1 MNVRRHPRTEPCE
14 QEPLH
19 SVLEW
24 LERHAE
30 RFAPDDGQVRGLV
43 TGMLYELRAAA
54 ARDELHLAWSA
65 HGLERDDVGP
75 VIVLLSPQGAALAS
89 VARGKRD

>member
-43 TGMLYELRAAA
+43 AGMLSQLRAAGE
-54 ARDELHLAWSA
+54 RDELHLAWSA
-65 HGLERDDVGP
+65 HGLESDDVGP
-75 VIVLLSPQGAALAS
+75 VIVLLSPQGAALAG
-89 VARGKRD
+89 VARRKPD